1 MAEPS
6 KTLITTAAVLLSEN
20 VIEWAFS
27 RYRRRKNEKTKKD
40 MECKMDID
48 FQELKKKM
56 EALHESFTE
65 LQDTKQSELEG
76 LRTHLENN
84 KGNKVEEIVWSVKS
98 RLKKYL
104 RQFSHGIRTLEEN
117 IEDWSETTEYEL
129 QRLRAE
135 LQKNKGNKVEEIVWS
150 VKSRLKK
157 YLRQFSHGIRTLEEN
172 IEDWSET
179 TEYELQR
186 LRAEL
191 QKNKEEVEIVWS
203 LKSRL
208 KKYLRQLSHGI
219 QSLKENVEDL
229 SETIEYELQCL
240 RPELEKNK
248 GKKEDE
254 SSNFCMETKVPQ
266 LSYRIQTLDPE
277 LQERWEF
284 PNHEL
289 QFVTAGLENSQD

>member
-20 VIEWAFS
+20 VIDWAFS

-40 MECKMDID
+40 MECKMDVA

-76 LRTHLENN
+76 LRTHLE
-84 KGNKVEEIVWSVKS
+84 
-98 RLKKYL
+98 
-104 RQFSHGIRTLEEN
+104 
-117 IEDWSETTEYEL
+117 
-129 QRLRAE
+129 
-135 LQKNKGNKVEEIVWS
+135 KNKGNKVEEIVWS

-179 TEYELQR
+179 TESELQR
-186 LRAEL
+186 LRPEL
-191 QKNKEEVEIVWS
+191 QKTQEEVEIVWS

>member
-6 KTLITTAAVLLSEN
+6 KTLITTAAVLLSKNIVE
-20 VIEWAFS
+20 VAFS

-40 MECKMDID
+40 MECKMDVA

-56 EALHESFTE
+56 EALHELFTE

-76 LRTHLENN
+76 LRAQLE
-84 KGNKVEEIVWSVKS
+84 
-98 RLKKYL
+98 
-104 RQFSHGIRTLEEN
+104 
-117 IEDWSETTEYEL
+117 
-129 QRLRAE
+129 
-135 LQKNKGNKVEEIVWS
+135 KNKGNKVEEIVWS

-191 QKNKEEVEIVWS
+191 QKTQGIEEVEILWS

-219 QSLKENVEDL
+219 QTLKENVEDW

-240 RPELEKNK
+240 RSELEKNK